1 MREKITIE
9 STLKSS
15 DTEEWWD
22 IIFTR
27 PVGFHLALLYKNLH
41 VTPNQITVVGIILGF
56 IAGCSFYFTDLTINI
71 LGMLLLVIA
80 NLHDSADGQ
89 LARMTNNKTKLGRIL
104 DGLAGNIWFIAI
116 YVAICLR
123 MTAQGYPEIW
133 ILGSVSGACH
143 IIQATMA
150 DYYRNIYLLF
160 VKGKTNSE
168 VDNSKELMK
177 EFESLS
183 WKKNFFQKLMLR
195 FYVNYTKQQEFFSKN
210 LQALLLLIRTTYN
223 DVIPQ
228 WLITEFREKNKG
240 LLKYTNI
247 LTFNTRMF
255 VLFFCL
261 LINKPYIYFLF
272 ELIIMNII
280 FAYLAISQEKISKHF
295 VNKIKCPKQ
304 THEKQSKIYS

>member
-1 MREKITIE
+1 MEEKITIE
-9 STLKSS
+9 STLKASE
-15 DTEEWWD
+15 TEEWWD
-22 IIFTR
+22 IVFTR
-27 PVGFHLALLYKNLH
+27 PLGFRLALLYKNLRI
-41 VTPNQITVVGIILGF
+41 TPNQVTFISIIFGF
-56 IAGCSFYFTDLTINI
+56 LAGCSFYFTDLRVNAI
-71 LGMLLLVIA
+71 GMFLLVIA

-123 MTAQGYPEIW
+123 MTAQGHPEVW
-133 ILGSVSGACH
+133 ILGSVAGACH
-143 IIQATMA
+143 IIQSTMA

-160 VKGKTNSE
+160 LKGKAGSE
-168 VDNSKELMK
+168 VDNSKELIK

-195 FYVNYTKQQEFFSKN
+195 FYINYTKQQEFFSKN
-210 LQALLLLIRTTYN
+210 LQTLLRLIRTKYN
-223 DVIPQ
+223 DVIPHR
-228 WLITEFREKNKG
+228 LSVEFGEKNKFWV
-240 LLKYTNI
+240 KYTNI

-261 LINKPYIYFLF
+261 LINQPYIYFLF

-280 FAYLAISQEKISKHF
+280 LAYLVISQEKISKHF
-295 VNKIKCPKQ
+295 VNNIEQNK
-304 THEKQSKIYS
+304 ENE